1 MSVMNQFKICLLG
14 QDNEEEME
22 PNVAQA
28 TKKVNG
34 KHALSDTKTNKLEN
48 QDEDALYEGF
58 HKCLTFDQCLAEMQK
73 AASMASVLVL
83 IFPPAVLIFE
93 HPAQIVIN

>member
-1 MSVMNQFKICLLG
+1 MSTF
-14 QDNEEEME
+14 
-22 PNVAQA
+22 
-28 TKKVNG
+28 NG
-34 KHALSDTKTNKLEN
+34 LIGNYAVLSHFLILSDLRVFCANLWNPKS
-48 QDEDALYEGF
+48 ALVLVCTLF
-58 HKCLTFDQCLAEMQK
+58 ACLAEMQK

>member
-14 QDNEEEME
+14 QDNLEEME

-34 KHALSDTKTNKLEN
+34 KHALSDTKTNKPEH

-58 HKCLTFDQCLAEMQK
+58 HKCLTFDQCLETFDEC
-73 AASMASVLVL
+73 L
-83 IFPPAVLIFE
+83 ISLTDRAKRKDR
-93 HPAQIVIN
+93 